1 MVIQYVG
8 DIGDIKD
15 WSHVDKALVDFS
27 RAEHAIG
34 IQVIGHL
41 DLDILGRHFSSVP
54 VDDMKRDVLGPMFH
68 LKPIRDGGVGM
79 WGCLNAN

>member
-1 MVIQYVG
+1 MVIYVG
-8 DIGDIKD
+8 DIGDIED
-15 WSHVDKALVDFS
+15 WSHVDKALVNFS
-27 RAEHAIG
+27 YAIEHAIG

-54 VDDMKRDVLGPMFH
+54 VDDMKRYVLGPMVH
-68 LKPIRDGGVGM
+68 LEPIRDRGVGM